1 MGRMVA
7 WDAVVVD
14 CTWKWGSAGGDLG
27 RRVDVGGLQMLS
39 DASMERTSTCSD
51 RQSASEVG
59 KFRGSFGLSHLG
71 ASSAGK
77 IGPSHGASRRQSLFV
92 PCCMSLER
100 RRQQRLP
107 RLGCNDVG
115 LYWPFSGTWCSAS

>member
-1 MGRMVA
+1 MVA

-27 RRVDVGGLQMLS
+27 QRVDVGGLQMLS
-39 DASMERTSTCSD
+39 DASMERTSTCSN

-77 IGPSHGASRRQSLFV
+77 IGPSRGASWRQSLFV
-92 PCCMSLER
+92 PCRMSLER

-107 RLGCNDVG
+107 RIGADEGG
-115 LYWPFSGTWCSAS
+115 LVRHFFGSSCSAA